1 MTEAKKNLLRTL
13 VEILKELEN
22 DEVMAV
28 TKEVEVDEEERNL
41 NEDITN
47 MILFLANRKD
57 KRRMKIIHSFLVGL
71 LKEKETTELKEMI
84 EISKKIKEQNREEF
98 LKINNEMLKILKLE
112 EEAKAKVRELE
123 IKNNRR

>member
-84 EISKKIKEQNREEF
+84 EISKKLKEQNREEF